1 MDSQEGSGR
10 RGVKFALLRCCLAL
24 VLILFAL
31 WFIVAISSSNSSPI
45 AVPSH
50 CKIVSSSVD
59 LRSSKV
65 CELGVLNY
73 KAKHV
78 FYFYPFQTNK
88 FRCRYDYYW
97 ASVFKVEYKD
107 HSSGQT
113 RVALAEAPNEALPLT
128 CRPNFAAAWLTKH
141 KFKVNTT
148 YHCWYQL
155 GISKVTLYHD
165 NFFSCQAND
174 PSTIEMIRRYSIL
187 SIKILQSW
195 ISSRGRAKFWRWE
208 MVAGIVTGFST
219 SLITI
224 SLIRL
229 IHQMKSWLPHLC
241 APRLLP
247 QAVNTVHLK
256 RAGFLVVYFSVVIWL
271 AMQYG
276 KRLGL
281 PEIFTALNS

>member
-1 MDSQEGSGR
+1 MSFYGSYVYMVIDGAFHKLR
-10 RGVKFALLRCCLAL
+10 EIAIKFTPLPPLCAWIQPCCYLYFY
-24 VLILFAL
+24 ILFKKNQIGEEKKFWLNTDSIYFLHNCWVAHHVIKMHACSRRKQIEWKGAWVHVL
-31 WFIVAISSSNSSPI
+31 CVAFEWFF
-45 AVPSH
+45 
-50 CKIVSSSVD
+50 
-59 LRSSKV
+59 
-65 CELGVLNY
+65 LNY
-73 KAKHV
+73 
-78 FYFYPFQTNK
+78 
-88 FRCRYDYYW
+88 
-97 ASVFKVEYKD
+97 
-107 HSSGQT
+107 
-113 RVALAEAPNEALPLT
+113 
-128 CRPNFAAAWLTKH
+128 
-141 KFKVNTT
+141 
-148 YHCWYQL
+148 
-155 GISKVTLYHD
+155 
-165 NFFSCQAND
+165 
-174 PSTIEMIRRYSIL
+174 IL
-187 SIKILQSW
+187 IIGGSYNVRSIKILQSW
-195 ISSRGRAKFWRWE
+195 ISSRERAKFWRWE